1 MAGARESDLRESDL
15 GESEE
20 HRPPEAGSG
29 EAAEGGTRDADGAGP
44 EARDAD
50 APGAAADR
58 DSATPAEEAADAE
71 PDPAGGD
78 SPGRGSPGGD
88 GPGGDSPTED
98 QSAEGAPAEDA
109 PVGDSPDGD
118 APVAAWRSGG
128 ARGWGRVLPVAVVLV
143 VLSAGY
149 ALWAGMTWWS
159 ASTGDSVAYAR
170 ERDEVLRVGQ
180 VGVVNFTTLDFR
192 KVDEDLDRWLDSSTG
207 DLRREVEEGRQTRRE
222 QIEAAKT
229 VTTSRVLDAA
239 VTELD
244 ARAGTAALIAVVETT
259 VAPEGGQPV
268 KKINRYRTALT
279 RTDAG
284 WKLAALGPVAAG
296 GA

>member
-1 MAGARESDLRESDL
+1 M
-15 GESEE
+15 
-20 HRPPEAGSG
+20 
-29 EAAEGGTRDADGAGP
+29 
-44 EARDAD
+44 
-50 APGAAADR
+50 
-58 DSATPAEEAADAE
+58 
-71 PDPAGGD
+71 
-78 SPGRGSPGGD
+78 
-88 GPGGDSPTED
+88 
-98 QSAEGAPAEDA
+98 
-109 PVGDSPDGD
+109 
-118 APVAAWRSGG
+118 
-128 ARGWGRVLPVAVVLV
+128 LPVAVVLV

-149 ALWAGMTWWS
+149 ALWAGITWWS

>member
-1 MAGARESDLRESDL
+1 MAGARESDLRE
-15 GESEE
+15 GEVRAADEVDASVVGAD
-20 HRPPEAGSG
+20 REAG
-29 EAAEGGTRDADGAGP
+29 
-44 EARDAD
+44 EAR
-50 APGAAADR
+50 
-58 DSATPAEEAADAE
+58 
-71 PDPAGGD
+71 AGG
-78 SPGRGSPGGD
+78 
-88 GPGGDSPTED
+88 
-98 QSAEGAPAEDA
+98 
-109 PVGDSPDGD
+109 
-118 APVAAWRSGG
+118 APVAGSRAW
-128 ARGWGRVLPVAVVLV
+128 ALPVAVVLV

-149 ALWAGMTWWS
+149 ALWAGLGWWS
-159 ASTGDSVAYAR
+159 TSTGDSVAYAR

-180 VGVVNFTTLDFR
+180 IGVVNFTTLDFR
-192 KVDEDLDRWLDSSTG
+192 EVDEDLDRWLDSSTG
-207 DLRREVEEGRQTRRE
+207 DLRREVEEGRETRRE
-222 QIEAAKT
+222 QIEQART

-268 KKINRYRTALT
+268 KKTNRYRTALI